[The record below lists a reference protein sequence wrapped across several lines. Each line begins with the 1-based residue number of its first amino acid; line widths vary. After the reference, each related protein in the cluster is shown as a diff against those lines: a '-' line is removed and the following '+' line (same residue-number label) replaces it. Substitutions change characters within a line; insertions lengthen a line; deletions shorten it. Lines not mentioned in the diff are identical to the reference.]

1 MSFIATFIVLFLL
14 SLSSS
19 TCIGIFIETW
29 FMEFSV
35 CDLNYS
41 FIVSTVS
48 CHHWSLEWLAK
59 KQVALFSLAQNLIL
73 MVGFE
78 PVPCLDWQ
86 ELSWKLKHLLLWV
99 FFNPFKLVL
108 CELTVVSLLQVKA
121 VLMNHVFISP
131 TTCHNACSATLAS
144 IMFVWPKLNIMYHLH
159 HQSSNPC

>member
-1 MSFIATFIVLFLL
+1 MNFIATFIVLFLL
-14 SLSSS
+14 LSSTFIVLSSS
-19 TCIGIFIETW
+19 ISIFIETW

-108 CELTVVSLLQVKA
+108 CQLTVVSSVTSKSSFDESCFYFPNYMSQCLVS
-121 VLMNHVFISP
+121 NFG
-131 TTCHNACSATLAS
+131 
-144 IMFVWPKLNIMYHLH
+144 LH
-159 HQSSNPC
+159 HVCVA